1 LPQKV
6 PLAACTST
14 FVLLLPASGIIMQTV
29 VETDAHEPILPSE
42 SCAAE
47 PTDRRPA
54 GRVWIVLGVI
64 AALVGV
70 GLGLVMST
78 VGM

>member
-1 LPQKV
+1 
-6 PLAACTST
+6 
-14 FVLLLPASGIIMQTV
+14 MQTV
-29 VETDAHEPILPSE
+29 VESDAHDPNLPSE

-47 PTDRRPA
+47 PADRRPA

-78 VGM
+78 GGM